1 MFVRA
6 NDRFAFDLLE
16 KTHQDARERNI
27 VVAPLPISLIFAALW
42 DGTLDSQSSNEFR
55 TAFHW
60 ERDFGTMAGGKM
72 LLSRFEKPRAYP
84 KPHAPA
90 MKLDPA
96 IEKYLQSGKPEQ
108 LWLSAAFLYRGR
120 GALSQDFVEKVTYD
134 FGFPFRAVGE
144 STPQS
149 EVLAKNWDPALPM
162 PKITG
167 SNDFWITSF
176 THLRTSGAGNTF
188 AGTKGESRD
197 FHLNSGEVIQ
207 AAYLKSESSSYPYVH
222 TDKLEAVQLSCW
234 QASILFVHPAPGA
247 NVWELEAALVKDP
260 DLVEPQL
267 AHREGD
273 VQMPTIHFSYEGDL
287 RNSLEKMGVKR
298 VFTDSRTL
306 LAMAP
311 SREGGILRGVAQ
323 KTEITVDGNGIR
335 ADSGTIVHGVYGGVL
350 AVQTPFH
357 MTLDRPFLFVI
368 RDNLTRALLFI
379 GVVMNPTLP

>member
-16 KTHQDARERNI
+16 KTHEETRGRNI
-27 VVAPLPISLIFAALW
+27 VVAPLPVSLIFAALW
-42 DGTLDSQSSNEFR
+42 DGTEDSQSSNEYR

-60 ERDFGTMAGGKM
+60 DRDYGTMAGAKM
-72 LLSRFEKPRAYP
+72 LLLRFEKPKAYP

-90 MKLDPA
+90 KKLDPA

-120 GALSQDFVEKVTYD
+120 GSLSQDFMDKVTYD
-134 FGFPFRAVGE
+134 FGFPFRAVDEGA
-144 STPQS
+144 PQS

-162 PKITG
+162 PKITS

-176 THLRTSGAGNTF
+176 THLRTSWAGNTF
-188 AGTKGESRD
+188 ADTKGESRD

-222 TDKLEAVQLSCW
+222 TDKFEAVQLSCW
-234 QASILFVHPAPGA
+234 QASILFVLPAPGA
-247 NVWELEAALVKDP
+247 NVWELEAALAKDP

-267 AHREGD
+267 ARREGD
-273 VQMPTIHFSYEGDL
+273 VQMPTFHFSYEGDL

-298 VFTDSRTL
+298 AFTNPTTFLNMSPGR
-306 LAMAP
+306 A
-311 SREGGILRGVAQ
+311 GGILLGVAQ

-335 ADSGTIVHGVYGGVL
+335 ADSGTIVGGVYGGIR
-350 AVQTPFH
+350 AVQAPFH